1 MCTFKITNNPNSI
14 IIDDYLKL
22 GGPDASNTIDVNGV
36 YMTHH
41 LSSITGENPVQ
52 PVKYDNKY
60 YMLIGEIYNYN
71 NTLGSD
77 IYFCIEKYLE
87 HGDKFTEYL
96 DGEFLFIIYDEKTN
110 TIDLFTDPWSTR
122 QAFYY
127 KIDNYFYFST
137 YPMTEPKDGRFG
149 PPGLTLPFDI
159 KFAVYKDTEWN
170 NTFYRITHNSHY
182 NYNVKTNILKPVN
195 TELHKWDLNQYKD
208 NLDDLTNSFEEA
220 VLKRHTENSTLF
232 LSSGLDSTPIAL
244 CLADH
249 KKYFNSITCLSGS
262 WEGKEDI
269 ETLNQVLHYTG
280 TYNKN
285 IKMESI
291 PDYNISWD
299 EINLNSKWKNN
310 RNRLVSANLRLRSQ
324 WLMREKCISE
334 FNSKVIFTGNGGD
347 EIFDNYPSLPAGY
360 PLKFNGNINK
370 DTLGFSIWPEDLS
383 TVFPWQ
389 HFYGGQARRLLDL
402 FETLSLAYGLE
413 NRNVFYDKKFA
424 QEWLHVMPW
433 IKNQTPK
440 VFQKKYL
447 RDRGIK
453 VPS

>member
-1 MCTFKITNNPNSI
+1 MCTFKITNNPNPL
-14 IIDDYLKL
+14 IIDGYLKL

-36 YMTHH
+36 YITHH
-41 LSSITGENPVQ
+41 LSSITGEETVQ
-52 PVKYDNKY
+52 PVKQGNKY
-60 YMLIGEIYNYN
+60 YLLIGEIYN
-71 NTLGSD
+71 SD

-149 PPGLTLPFDI
+149 PPGRHQPFEL
-159 KFAVYKDTEWN
+159 KFAVYNDTEWN
-170 NTFYRITHNSHY
+170 KTFYRIPHNSHH
-182 NYNVKTNILKPVN
+182 NYNVKTGILKPVN

-220 VLKRHTENSTLF
+220 VLKRYTENLTLL
-232 LSSGLDSTPIAL
+232 LSSGLDSSPIAL

-249 KKYFNSITCLSGS
+249 KKHFNSITCLAGP
-262 WEGKEDI
+262 WKEDI
-269 ETLNQVLHYTG
+269 EALNQIIQYTD

-285 IKMESI
+285 IKIENI
-291 PDYNISWD
+291 PPDLYRYDISWD
-299 EINLNSKWKNN
+299 EINLKSKWKNN
-310 RNRLVSANLRLRSQ
+310 RNRLVFANLPLRVQ

-347 EIFDNYPSLPAGY
+347 EIFDNYPSLSAEY
-360 PLKFNGNINK
+360 PTNK
-370 DTLGFSIWPEDLS
+370 NSSGVSIWPEDLS

-447 RDRGIK
+447 HDRGIK

>member
-1 MCTFKITNNPNSI
+1 MSTFKITNNPNSI
-14 IIDDYLKL
+14 IIDDHLKL

-36 YMTHH
+36 YITHH
-41 LSSITGENPVQ
+41 LSSITGEETVQ
-52 PVKYDNKY
+52 PVKQGNKY
-60 YMLIGEIYNYN
+60 YMLIGEIYN
-71 NTLGSD
+71 GD
-77 IYFCIEKYLE
+77 IYFCIEKYLK
-87 HGDKFTEYL
+87 HGNKFTEYL

-137 YPMTEPKDGRFG
+137 FPMTEPKDGRFG
-149 PPGLTLPFDI
+149 PAGLTQSFEL
-159 KFAVYKDTEWN
+159 KFAVYNDTEWN
-170 NTFYRITHNSHY
+170 NTFYRIPHNSHH
-182 NYNVKTNILKPVN
+182 NYNVKTGILKPVN
-195 TELHKWDLNQYKD
+195 TELHKWNLNQYKD

-249 KKYFNSITCLSGS
+249 KKHFNSISCLTGS

-269 ETLNQVLHYTG
+269 ETLNQVLYYTG

-299 EINLNSKWKNN
+299 EKKSKSKWANN
-310 RNRLVSANLRLRSQ
+310 RNRLVFANLAHRLTCF
-324 WLMREKCISE
+324 MREKCISE

-347 EIFDNYPSLPAGY
+347 EIFDNYPALPAGH
-360 PLKFNGNINK
+360 PLKYNGITSKNPA
-370 DTLGFSIWPEDLS
+370 GFSVWPEDLS

-402 FETLSLAYGLE
+402 FETQSLAYGLE
-413 NRNVFYDKKFA
+413 NRNAFYDKKFA

>member
-1 MCTFKITNNPNSI
+1 MCTFKITNNPNPL

-36 YMTHH
+36 YITHH
-41 LSSITGENPVQ
+41 LSSITGEETVQ
-52 PVKYDNKY
+52 PVKQGNKY
-60 YMLIGEIYNYN
+60 YLLIGEIYN
-71 NTLGSD
+71 SD

-87 HGDKFTEYL
+87 HGNEFTEYL

-149 PPGLTLPFDI
+149 PPGRHQPFEL
-159 KFAVYKDTEWN
+159 KFAVYNDTEWN
-170 NTFYRITHNSHY
+170 KTFYRIPHNSHH
-182 NYNVKTNILKPVN
+182 NYNVKTGILKPVN

-220 VLKRHTENSTLF
+220 VLKRYTENLTLL
-232 LSSGLDSTPIAL
+232 LSSGLDSSPIAL

-249 KKYFNSITCLSGS
+249 KKHFNSITCLAGP
-262 WEGKEDI
+262 WNEDI
-269 ETLNQVLHYTG
+269 EALNQIIQYTD

-285 IKMESI
+285 IKIENI
-291 PDYNISWD
+291 PPDLYRYDISWD
-299 EINLNSKWKNN
+299 EINLKSKWKNN
-310 RNRLVSANLRLRSQ
+310 RNRLVFANLPLRVQ

-347 EIFDNYPSLPAGY
+347 EIFDNYPSLSAEY
-360 PLKFNGNINK
+360 PTNK
-370 DTLGFSIWPEDLS
+370 NSSGVSIWPEDLS

-447 RDRGIK
+447 HDRGIK

>member
-1 MCTFKITNNPNSI
+1 MSTFKITNNPNSI
-14 IIDDYLKL
+14 IIDDHLKL
-22 GGPDASNTIDVNGV
+22 GGPDATNTIDVNGV

-60 YMLIGEIYNYN
+60 YILIGEIYN
-71 NTLGSD
+71 SD

-149 PPGLTLPFDI
+149 PPGRHQPFEL
-159 KFAVYKDTEWN
+159 KFAVYNDTEWN
-170 NTFYRITHNSHY
+170 KTFYRIPHNSHH
-182 NYNVKTNILKPVN
+182 NYNVKTGILKPVN

-220 VLKRHTENSTLF
+220 VLKRYTENLTLL
-232 LSSGLDSTPIAL
+232 LSSGLDSSPIAL

-249 KKYFNSITCLSGS
+249 KKHFNSITCLAGP
-262 WEGKEDI
+262 WKEDI
-269 ETLNQVLHYTG
+269 EALNQIIQYTD

-285 IKMESI
+285 IKIENI
-291 PDYNISWD
+291 PPDLYRYDISWD
-299 EINLNSKWKNN
+299 EINLKSKWKNN
-310 RNRLVSANLRLRSQ
+310 RNRLVFANLPLRVQ

-347 EIFDNYPSLPAGY
+347 EIFDNYPSLSAEY
-360 PLKFNGNINK
+360 PTNK
-370 DTLGFSIWPEDLS
+370 NSSGVSIWPEDLS

-447 RDRGIK
+447 HDRGIK

>member
-1 MCTFKITNNPNSI
+1 MSTFKITNNPNSI
-14 IIDDYLKL
+14 IIDDHLKL

-41 LSSITGENPVQ
+41 LSSITGEKPVQ

-60 YMLIGEIYNYN
+60 YLLIGEIYN
-71 NTLGSD
+71 SD

-87 HGDKFTEYL
+87 HGNKFTEYL

-149 PPGLTLPFDI
+149 PAGLEAPFEL
-159 KFAVYKDTEWN
+159 KFAVYNDIEWN
-170 NTFYRITHNSHY
+170 KTFYRIPHNSHH
-182 NYNVKTNILKPVN
+182 NYNVLTGILKPVN
-195 TELHKWDLNQYKD
+195 TELHKWNLNQYKD

-220 VLKRHTENSTLF
+220 VLKRYTENLTLL
-232 LSSGLDSTPIAL
+232 LSSGLDSSPIAL

-249 KKYFNSITCLSGS
+249 KKHFNSITCLAGP
-262 WEGKEDI
+262 WNEDI
-269 ETLNQVLHYTG
+269 EALNQVLQYTD

-285 IKMESI
+285 IKIENI
-291 PDYNISWD
+291 PDYDISWD
-299 EINLNSKWKNN
+299 EINLKSKWKNN
-310 RNRLVSANLRLRSQ
+310 RNRLVFANLPLRVQ

-347 EIFDNYPSLPAGY
+347 EIFDNYPSLSAEY
-360 PLKFNGNINK
+360 PLKFNGNTNK
-370 DTLGFSIWPEDLS
+370 NSSGVSIWPEDLS

-413 NRNVFYDKKFA
+413 NRNVFYDKKFV

-453 VPS
+453 LPS

>member
-1 MCTFKITNNPNSI
+1 MCTFKITNNPNPL

-36 YMTHH
+36 YITHH
-41 LSSITGENPVQ
+41 LSSITGEETVQ
-52 PVKYDNKY
+52 PVKQGNKY
-60 YMLIGEIYNYN
+60 YLLIGEIYN
-71 NTLGSD
+71 SD

-122 QAFYY
+122 QSFYY

-149 PPGLTLPFDI
+149 PPGRHQPFEL
-159 KFAVYKDTEWN
+159 KFAVYNDTEWN
-170 NTFYRITHNSHY
+170 KTFYRIPHNSHH
-182 NYNVKTNILKPVN
+182 NYNVKTGILKPVN

-220 VLKRHTENSTLF
+220 VLKRYTENLTLL
-232 LSSGLDSTPIAL
+232 LSSGLDSSPIAL

-249 KKYFNSITCLSGS
+249 KKHFNSITCLAGP
-262 WEGKEDI
+262 WKEDI
-269 ETLNQVLHYTG
+269 EALNQIIQYTD

-285 IKMESI
+285 IKIENI
-291 PDYNISWD
+291 PPDLYRYDISWD
-299 EINLNSKWKNN
+299 EINLKSKWKNN
-310 RNRLVSANLRLRSQ
+310 RNRLVFANLPLRVQ

-347 EIFDNYPSLPAGY
+347 EIFDNYPSLSAEY
-360 PLKFNGNINK
+360 PTNK
-370 DTLGFSIWPEDLS
+370 NSSGVSIWPEDLS

-447 RDRGIK
+447 HDRGIK

>member
-1 MCTFKITNNPNSI
+1 MCNFKITNTPNSI
-14 IIDDYLKL
+14 PIDDHLKL

-36 YMTHH
+36 YITHH
-41 LSSITGENPVQ
+41 LSSITGEKPVQ
-52 PVKYDNKY
+52 PVRYDNKY
-60 YMLIGEIYNYN
+60 YLLIGEIYN
-71 NTLGSD
+71 SD

-149 PPGLTLPFDI
+149 PPGRHQPFEL
-159 KFAVYKDTEWN
+159 KFAVYNDTEWN
-170 NTFYRITHNSHY
+170 KTFYRIPHNSHH
-182 NYNVKTNILKPVN
+182 NYNVKTGILKPVN

-220 VLKRHTENSTLF
+220 VLKRYTENLTLL
-232 LSSGLDSTPIAL
+232 LSSGLDSSPIAL

-249 KKYFNSITCLSGS
+249 KKHFNSITCLAGP
-262 WEGKEDI
+262 WKEDI
-269 ETLNQVLHYTG
+269 EALNQIIQYTD

-285 IKMESI
+285 IKIENI
-291 PDYNISWD
+291 PPDLYRYDISWD
-299 EINLNSKWKNN
+299 EINLKSKWKNN
-310 RNRLVSANLRLRSQ
+310 RNRLVFANLPLRVQ

-347 EIFDNYPSLPAGY
+347 EIFDNYPSLSAEY
-360 PLKFNGNINK
+360 PTNK
-370 DTLGFSIWPEDLS
+370 NSSGVSIWPEDLS

-447 RDRGIK
+447 HDRGIK

>member
-14 IIDDYLKL
+14 LIDDHLKL

-52 PVKYDNKY
+52 PVRYDNKY
-60 YMLIGEIYNYN
+60 YLLIGEIYN
-71 NTLGSD
+71 GD

-87 HGDKFTEYL
+87 HGNEFTEYL
-96 DGEFLFIIYDEKTN
+96 DGEFLFIIYDEKTDKN
-110 TIDLFTDPWSTR
+110 S
-122 QAFYY
+122 YY
-127 KIDNYFYFST
+127 KIDDYFYFST

-149 PPGLTLPFDI
+149 PGGLTQPFEL
-159 KFAVYKDTEWN
+159 KFAVYNDTEWN
-170 NTFYRITHNSHY
+170 NTFYRIPHNSHH
-182 NYNVKTNILKPVN
+182 NYNVKTGTLKPVN

-232 LSSGLDSTPIAL
+232 LSSGLDSSPIAL

-249 KKYFNSITCLSGS
+249 QKHFNSISCLAGA
-262 WEGKEDI
+262 WEGREDV
-269 ETLNQVLHYTG
+269 ETLNQVLQYTD

-285 IKMESI
+285 IKIENI
-291 PDYNISWD
+291 PDYDISWD
-299 EINLNSKWKNN
+299 EINLKSKWKNN
-310 RNRLVSANLRLRSQ
+310 RNRLVSANLSLRTS
-324 WLMREKCISE
+324 WFMREKCISE

-347 EIFDNYPSLPAGY
+347 EIFDNYPALPAGHSLTY
-360 PLKFNGNINK
+360 NGITSKNP
-370 DTLGFSIWPEDLS
+370 DGFSIWPEDLS

-402 FETLSLAYGLE
+402 FETMSLAYGLE
-413 NRNVFYDKKFA
+413 NRNAFYDKKFA

-453 VPS
+453 IPI

>member
-1 MCTFKITNNPNSI
+1 MCTFKITNNPNPL

-22 GGPDASNTIDVNGV
+22 GGPDASNTIGVNGV

-41 LSSITGENPVQ
+41 LSSITGEKPVQ

-60 YMLIGEIYNYN
+60 YILIGEIYN
-71 NTLGSD
+71 SD

-149 PPGLTLPFDI
+149 PPGRHQPFEL
-159 KFAVYKDTEWN
+159 KFAVYNDTEWN
-170 NTFYRITHNSHY
+170 KTFYRIPHNSHH
-182 NYNVKTNILKPVN
+182 NYNVKTGILKPVN

-220 VLKRHTENSTLF
+220 VLKRYTENLTLL
-232 LSSGLDSTPIAL
+232 LSSGLDSSPIAL

-249 KKYFNSITCLSGS
+249 KKHFNSITCLAGP
-262 WEGKEDI
+262 WNEDI
-269 ETLNQVLHYTG
+269 EALNQIIQYTD

-285 IKMESI
+285 IKIENI
-291 PDYNISWD
+291 PPDLSRYDISCD
-299 EINLNSKWKNN
+299 EINLKSKWKNN
-310 RNRLVSANLRLRSQ
+310 RNRLVFANLPLRVQ

-347 EIFDNYPSLPAGY
+347 EIFDNYPSLSAEY
-360 PLKFNGNINK
+360 PTNK
-370 DTLGFSIWPEDLS
+370 NSSGVSIWPEDLS

-447 RDRGIK
+447 HDRGIK
-453 VPS
+453 VQS

>member
-1 MCTFKITNNPNSI
+1 MCTFKITNNPNPL

-36 YMTHH
+36 YITHH
-41 LSSITGENPVQ
+41 LSSITGEETVQ
-52 PVKYDNKY
+52 PVKQGNKY
-60 YMLIGEIYNYN
+60 YLLIGEIYN
-71 NTLGSD
+71 SD

-149 PPGLTLPFDI
+149 PPGRHQPFEL
-159 KFAVYKDTEWN
+159 KFAVYNDTEWN
-170 NTFYRITHNSHY
+170 KTFYRIPHNSHH
-182 NYNVKTNILKPVN
+182 NYNVKTGILKPVN

-220 VLKRHTENSTLF
+220 VLKRYTENLTLL
-232 LSSGLDSTPIAL
+232 LSSGLDSSPIAL

-249 KKYFNSITCLSGS
+249 KKHFNSITCLAGP
-262 WEGKEDI
+262 WKEDI
-269 ETLNQVLHYTG
+269 EALNQIIQYTD

-285 IKMESI
+285 IKIENI
-291 PDYNISWD
+291 PPDLYRYDISWD
-299 EINLNSKWKNN
+299 EINLKSKWKNN
-310 RNRLVSANLRLRSQ
+310 RNRLVFANLPLRVQ

-347 EIFDNYPSLPAGY
+347 EIFDNYPSLSAEY
-360 PLKFNGNINK
+360 PTNK
-370 DTLGFSIWPEDLS
+370 NSSGVSIWPEDLS

-447 RDRGIK
+447 HDRGIK

>member
-1 MCTFKITNNPNSI
+1 MCTFKITNNPNPL

-36 YMTHH
+36 YITHH
-41 LSSITGENPVQ
+41 LSSITGEETVQ
-52 PVKYDNKY
+52 PVKQGNKY
-60 YMLIGEIYNYN
+60 YLLIGEIYN
-71 NTLGSD
+71 SD

-87 HGDKFTEYL
+87 HGDEFTEYL

-149 PPGLTLPFDI
+149 PPGRHQPFEL
-159 KFAVYKDTEWN
+159 KFAVYNDTEWN
-170 NTFYRITHNSHY
+170 KTFYRIPHNSHH
-182 NYNVKTNILKPVN
+182 NYNVKTGILKPVN

-220 VLKRHTENSTLF
+220 VLKRYTENLTLL
-232 LSSGLDSTPIAL
+232 LSSGLDSSPIAL

-249 KKYFNSITCLSGS
+249 KKHFNSITCLAGP
-262 WEGKEDI
+262 WKEDI
-269 ETLNQVLHYTG
+269 EALNQIIQYTD

-285 IKMESI
+285 IKIENI
-291 PDYNISWD
+291 PPDLYRYDISWD
-299 EINLNSKWKNN
+299 EINLKSKWKNN
-310 RNRLVSANLRLRSQ
+310 RNRLVFANLPLRVQ

-347 EIFDNYPSLPAGY
+347 EIFDNYPSLSAEY
-360 PLKFNGNINK
+360 PTNK
-370 DTLGFSIWPEDLS
+370 NSSGVSIWPEDLS

-447 RDRGIK
+447 HDRGIK

>member
-1 MCTFKITNNPNSI
+1 MCTFKITNNPNPL

-36 YMTHH
+36 YITHH
-41 LSSITGENPVQ
+41 LSSITGEETVQ
-52 PVKYDNKY
+52 PVKQGNKY
-60 YMLIGEIYNYN
+60 YLLIGEIYN
-71 NTLGSD
+71 SD

-87 HGDKFTEYL
+87 HGNEFTEYL

-149 PPGLTLPFDI
+149 PAGLEAPFEL
-159 KFAVYKDTEWN
+159 KFAVYNDTEWN
-170 NTFYRITHNSHY
+170 KTFYRIPHNSHH
-182 NYNVKTNILKPVN
+182 NYNVKTGILKPVN

-220 VLKRHTENSTLF
+220 VLKRYTENLTLL
-232 LSSGLDSTPIAL
+232 LSSGLDSSPIAL

-249 KKYFNSITCLSGS
+249 KKHFNSITCLAGP
-262 WEGKEDI
+262 WKEDI
-269 ETLNQVLHYTG
+269 EALNQIIQYTD

-285 IKMESI
+285 IKIENI
-291 PDYNISWD
+291 PPDLYRYDISWD
-299 EINLNSKWKNN
+299 EINLKSKWKNN
-310 RNRLVSANLRLRSQ
+310 RNRLVFANLPLRVQ

-347 EIFDNYPSLPAGY
+347 EIFDNYPSLSAEY
-360 PLKFNGNINK
+360 PTNK
-370 DTLGFSIWPEDLS
+370 NSSGVSIWPEDLS

>member
-36 YMTHH
+36 YITHH
-41 LSSITGENPVQ
+41 LSSIVGKDVVQ
-52 PVKYDNKY
+52 PFKHHNKY
-60 YMLIGEIYNYN
+60 YILIGEIYNRHP
-71 NTLGSD
+71 LFSS
-77 IYFCIEKYLE
+77 IFFCIDKYLE
-87 HGDKFTEYL
+87 YGDKFTEYL

-127 KIDNYFYFST
+127 KIDDYFYFST
-137 YPMTEPKDGRFG
+137 FPMTEPEGGRFG
-149 PPGLTLPFDI
+149 PPGLTLPFEK
-159 KFAVYKDTEWN
+159 KFAAYKDDEWN
-170 NTFYRITHNSHY
+170 KTFYRIPHNSHH
-182 NYNVKTNILKPVN
+182 NYNVKTGVLKPVN

-208 NLDDLTNSFEEA
+208 NLDDLTNSFEES
-220 VLKRHTENSTLF
+220 VLKRYTENSTLF
-232 LSSGLDSTPIAL
+232 LSSGLDSIPIAL

-249 KKYFNSITCLSGS
+249 KKYFNSISCLTGS

-299 EINLNSKWKNN
+299 EINSKSKWAASRK
-310 RNRLVSANLRLRSQ
+310 RLEYANLRLRSQ

-347 EIFDNYPSLPAGY
+347 EIFDNYPALPEKY
-360 PLKFNGNINK
+360 PLKFNGNTNK
-370 DTLGFSIWPEDLS
+370 NPEGFSIWPDDLS

-402 FETLSLAYGLE
+402 FETLSLSYGLE
-413 NRNVFYDKKFA
+413 NRNAFYDKKFA
-424 QEWLHVMPW
+424 QEWIHVMPW

-440 VFQKKYL
+440 VFQKSYL
-447 RDRGIK
+447 QDRGIK
-453 VPS
+453 IPA

>member
-36 YMTHH
+36 YITHH
-41 LSSITGENPVQ
+41 LSSITGKDVVQ
-52 PVKYDNKY
+52 PYKHNNKY
-60 YMLIGEIYNYN
+60 YILIGEIYNRHP
-71 NTLGSD
+71 LFSS
-77 IYFCIEKYLE
+77 IFFCIDKYLE
-87 HGDKFTEYL
+87 YGDKFTEYL
-96 DGEFLFIIYDEKTN
+96 DGEFLFIIYDEKTD
-110 TIDLFTDPWSTR
+110 TIDLFTDPWSTK

-127 KIDNYFYFST
+127 KIDDYFYFST
-137 YPMTEPKDGRFG
+137 FPMTEPKGGRFG
-149 PPGLTLPFDI
+149 PPGLTLPFEL
-159 KFAVYKDTEWN
+159 KFAVYNDTEWN
-170 NTFYRITHNSHY
+170 KTFYRIPHNSHH
-182 NYNVKTNILKPVN
+182 NYNVKTGVLEPVN

-220 VLKRHTENSTLF
+220 VLKRYIENSTLL

-249 KKYFNSITCLSGS
+249 KKHFNSISCLSGA
-262 WEGKEDI
+262 WEGAEDVDK
-269 ETLNQVLHYTG
+269 LNQVIQYTG
-280 TYNKN
+280 KYNKN
-285 IKMESI
+285 IKIESI
-291 PDYNISWD
+291 PDYDISWD
-299 EINLNSKWKNN
+299 EINLKSKWKDN
-310 RNRLVSANLRLRSQ
+310 RKRLECANLSLRTQ
-324 WLMREKCISE
+324 WFMREKCISE

-347 EIFDNYPSLPAGY
+347 EVFDNYPALPEGY
-360 PLKFNGNINK
+360 PLKFNGNTNK
-370 DTLGFSIWPEDLS
+370 NSSGFSIWPEDLS

-413 NRNVFYDKKFA
+413 NRNVFYDKKLV

-440 VFQKKYL
+440 VLQKKYL
-447 RDRGIK
+447 HDRGIK
-453 VPS
+453 VPV

>member
-1 MCTFKITNNPNSI
+1 MCTFKITNNPNPI
-14 IIDDYLKL
+14 IIDDHLKL
-22 GGPDASNTIDVNGV
+22 GGPDASNTIGVNGV

-41 LSSITGENPVQ
+41 LSSITGEKPVQ

-60 YMLIGEIYNYN
+60 YILIGEIYN
-71 NTLGSD
+71 SD

-149 PPGLTLPFDI
+149 PAGLEAPFEL
-159 KFAVYKDTEWN
+159 KFAVYNDIEWN
-170 NTFYRITHNSHY
+170 KTFYRIPHNSHH
-182 NYNVKTNILKPVN
+182 NYNVKTGILKPVN

-220 VLKRHTENSTLF
+220 VLKRYTENLTLL
-232 LSSGLDSTPIAL
+232 LSSGLDSSPIAL

-249 KKYFNSITCLSGS
+249 KKHFNSITCLAGP
-262 WEGKEDI
+262 WKEDI
-269 ETLNQVLHYTG
+269 EALNQIIQYTD

-285 IKMESI
+285 IKIENI
-291 PDYNISWD
+291 PPDLYRYDISWD
-299 EINLNSKWKNN
+299 EINLKSKWKNN
-310 RNRLVSANLRLRSQ
+310 RNRLVFANLPLRVQ

-347 EIFDNYPSLPAGY
+347 EIFDNYPSLSAEY
-360 PLKFNGNINK
+360 PTNK
-370 DTLGFSIWPEDLS
+370 NSSGVSIWPEDLS

-447 RDRGIK
+447 RDRGIRL
-453 VPS
+453 PS

>member
-36 YMTHH
+36 YITHH
-41 LSSITGENPVQ
+41 LSSITGKDVVQ
-52 PVKYDNKY
+52 PFKHHNKY
-60 YMLIGEIYNYN
+60 YILIGEIYNRHP
-71 NTLGSD
+71 LFSS
-77 IYFCIEKYLE
+77 IFFCIDKYLE
-87 HGDKFTEYL
+87 YGDKFTEYL
-96 DGEFLFIIYDEKTN
+96 DGEFLFIVYDEKTD

-149 PPGLTLPFDI
+149 PAGLETPFEL
-159 KFAVYKDTEWN
+159 KFAVYNDIEWN
-170 NTFYRITHNSHY
+170 KTFYRIPHNSHH
-182 NYNVKTNILKPVN
+182 NYNVKTGVLEPVN

-220 VLKRHTENSTLF
+220 VLKRYTENLTIL
-232 LSSGLDSTPIAL
+232 LSSGLDSSPIAL
-244 CLADH
+244 CLTDH
-249 KKYFNSITCLSGS
+249 KKHFNSITCLAGP
-262 WEGKEDI
+262 WNEDI
-269 ETLNQVLHYTG
+269 ESLNQIIQYTD

-285 IKMESI
+285 IKIESF
-291 PDYNISWD
+291 PTDCPPYWD
-299 EINLNSKWKNN
+299 EKKSKSKWSNN
-310 RNRLVSANLRLRSQ
+310 RNRLVSANLHLRAQ
-324 WLMREKCISE
+324 WVMREKCITE

-347 EIFDNYPSLPAGY
+347 EIFNNYPSLPEGY
-360 PLKFNGNINK
+360 PLKYNGNTNK
-370 DTLGFSIWPEDLS
+370 NPEDFSIWPEDLS

-389 HFYGGQARRLLDL
+389 HFYGGQSRRLLDL

-413 NRNVFYDKKFA
+413 NRNAFYDKKFA
-424 QEWLHVMPW
+424 QEWIHVMPW

-440 VFQKKYL
+440 VFQKSYL

-453 VPS
+453 LPS

>member
-1 MCTFKITNNPNSI
+1 
-14 IIDDYLKL
+14 
-22 GGPDASNTIDVNGV
+22 
-36 YMTHH
+36 
-41 LSSITGENPVQ
+41 
-52 PVKYDNKY
+52 
-60 YMLIGEIYNYN
+60 LIGEIYN
-71 NTLGSD
+71 SD

-149 PPGLTLPFDI
+149 PPGRHQPFEL
-159 KFAVYKDTEWN
+159 KFAVYNDTEWN
-170 NTFYRITHNSHY
+170 KTFYRIPHNSHH
-182 NYNVKTNILKPVN
+182 NYNVKTGILKPVN

-220 VLKRHTENSTLF
+220 VLKRYTENLTLL
-232 LSSGLDSTPIAL
+232 LSSGLDSSPIAL

-249 KKYFNSITCLSGS
+249 KKHFNSITCLAGP
-262 WEGKEDI
+262 WKEDI
-269 ETLNQVLHYTG
+269 EALNQIIQYTD

-285 IKMESI
+285 IKIENI
-291 PDYNISWD
+291 PPDLYRYDISWD
-299 EINLNSKWKNN
+299 EINLKSKWKNN
-310 RNRLVSANLRLRSQ
+310 RNRLVFANLPLRVQ

-347 EIFDNYPSLPAGY
+347 EIFDNYPSLSAEY
-360 PLKFNGNINK
+360 PTNK
-370 DTLGFSIWPEDLS
+370 NSSGVSIWPEDLS

-447 RDRGIK
+447 HDRGIK

>member
-1 MCTFKITNNPNSI
+1 MSTFKITNNPNSI
-14 IIDDYLKL
+14 IIDDHLKL

-41 LSSITGENPVQ
+41 LSSIIGEETVQ

-60 YMLIGEIYNYN
+60 YMLIGEIYNYD

-87 HGDKFTEYL
+87 YGDKFTEYL

-137 YPMTEPKDGRFG
+137 FPMTEPKDGRFG
-149 PPGLTLPFDI
+149 PAGLTQSFEL
-159 KFAVYKDTEWN
+159 KFAVYNDTEWN
-170 NTFYRITHNSHY
+170 NTFYRIPHNSHH
-182 NYNVKTNILKPVN
+182 NYNVKTGILKPVN
-195 TELHKWDLNQYKD
+195 TELHKWNLNQYKD

-249 KKYFNSITCLSGS
+249 KKHFNSISCLTGS

-269 ETLNQVLHYTG
+269 ETLNQVLYYTG

-299 EINLNSKWKNN
+299 EINSKSKWADSRK
-310 RNRLVSANLRLRSQ
+310 RLEYSNLRLRSQ
-324 WLMREKCISE
+324 WFMREKCISE

-347 EIFDNYPSLPAGY
+347 EIFEIGRA
-360 PLKFNGNINK
+360 
-370 DTLGFSIWPEDLS
+370 
-383 TVFPWQ
+383 
-389 HFYGGQARRLLDL
+389 
-402 FETLSLAYGLE
+402 
-413 NRNVFYDKKFA
+413 
-424 QEWLHVMPW
+424 HV
-433 IKNQTPK
+433 
-440 VFQKKYL
+440 
-447 RDRGIK
+447 
-453 VPS
+453 

>member
-1 MCTFKITNNPNSI
+1 MCTFKITNNPNPL
-14 IIDDYLKL
+14 IIDDYL
-22 GGPDASNTIDVNGV
+22 TIDVNGV
-36 YMTHH
+36 YITHH
-41 LSSITGENPVQ
+41 LSSITGEETVQ
-52 PVKYDNKY
+52 PVKQGNKY
-60 YMLIGEIYNYN
+60 YLLIGEIYN
-71 NTLGSD
+71 SD

-149 PPGLTLPFDI
+149 PPGRHQPFEL
-159 KFAVYKDTEWN
+159 KFAVYNDTEWN
-170 NTFYRITHNSHY
+170 KTFYRIPHNSHH
-182 NYNVKTNILKPVN
+182 NYNVKTGILKPVN

-220 VLKRHTENSTLF
+220 VLKRYTENLTLL
-232 LSSGLDSTPIAL
+232 LSSGLDSSPIAL

-249 KKYFNSITCLSGS
+249 KKHFNSITCLAGP
-262 WEGKEDI
+262 WKEDI
-269 ETLNQVLHYTG
+269 EALNQIIQYTD

-285 IKMESI
+285 IKIENI
-291 PDYNISWD
+291 PPDLYRYDISWD
-299 EINLNSKWKNN
+299 EINLKSKWKNN
-310 RNRLVSANLRLRSQ
+310 RNRLVFANLPLRVQ

-347 EIFDNYPSLPAGY
+347 EIFDNYPSLSAEY
-360 PLKFNGNINK
+360 PTNK
-370 DTLGFSIWPEDLS
+370 NSSGVSIWPEDLS

-389 HFYGGQARRLLDL
+389 HFYGGQTRRLLDL
-402 FETLSLAYGLE
+402 FETFSLAYGLE
-413 NRNVFYDKKFA
+413 NRNAFYDKKFA

-447 RDRGIK
+447 HDRGIK

>member
-14 IIDDYLKL
+14 IIDDHLKL

-36 YMTHH
+36 YITHH
-41 LSSITGENPVQ
+41 LSSITGEKPVQ
-52 PVKYDNKY
+52 PVRYDNKY
-60 YMLIGEIYNYN
+60 YLLIGEIYN
-71 NTLGSD
+71 GD

-87 HGDKFTEYL
+87 HGNEFTEYL

-149 PPGLTLPFDI
+149 PAGLEAPFEL
-159 KFAVYKDTEWN
+159 KFAVYNDIEWN
-170 NTFYRITHNSHY
+170 KTFYRIPHNSHH
-182 NYNVKTNILKPVN
+182 NYNVKTGILKPVN

-208 NLDDLTNSFEEA
+208 NLDALTNSFEEA

-232 LSSGLDSTPIAL
+232 LSSGLDSSPIAL

-249 KKYFNSITCLSGS
+249 KKHFNSMTCLTGP
-262 WEGKEDI
+262 WEGRENM
-269 ETLNQVLHYTG
+269 ETLNQVIQYTG

-285 IKMESI
+285 IKIENLP
-291 PDYNISWD
+291 PDIAISWD
-299 EINLNSKWKNN
+299 EINSKSKWKNN
-310 RNRLVSANLRLRSQ
+310 RNRLVSANLSLRTS
-324 WLMREKCISE
+324 WFMREKCISE

-347 EIFDNYPSLPAGY
+347 EIFDNYPSLPEGY
-360 PLKFNGNINK
+360 PLKYNGNTNK
-370 DTLGFSIWPEDLS
+370 NPEGFSIWPDDLS

-402 FETLSLAYGLE
+402 FETLSLSYGLE
-413 NRNVFYDKKFA
+413 NRNAFYDKKFA

-447 RDRGIK
+447 QDRGIK
-453 VPS
+453 IPA

>member
-1 MCTFKITNNPNSI
+1 MCTFKITNNPNPL

-36 YMTHH
+36 YITHH
-41 LSSITGENPVQ
+41 LSSITGEETVQ
-52 PVKYDNKY
+52 PVKQGNKY
-60 YMLIGEIYNYN
+60 YLLIGEIYN
-71 NTLGSD
+71 SD

-149 PPGLTLPFDI
+149 PPGRHQPFEL
-159 KFAVYKDTEWN
+159 KFAVYNDTEWN
-170 NTFYRITHNSHY
+170 KTFYRIPHNSHH
-182 NYNVKTNILKPVN
+182 NYNVKTGILKPVN

-220 VLKRHTENSTLF
+220 VLKRYTENLTLL
-232 LSSGLDSTPIAL
+232 LSSGLDSSPIAL

-249 KKYFNSITCLSGS
+249 KKHFNSITCLAGP
-262 WEGKEDI
+262 WNEDI
-269 ETLNQVLHYTG
+269 EALNQIIQYTD

-285 IKMESI
+285 IKIENI
-291 PDYNISWD
+291 PPDLYRYDISWD
-299 EINLNSKWKNN
+299 EINLKSKWKNN
-310 RNRLVSANLRLRSQ
+310 RNRLVFANLPLRVQ

-347 EIFDNYPSLPAGY
+347 EIFDNYPSLSAEY
-360 PLKFNGNINK
+360 PTNK
-370 DTLGFSIWPEDLS
+370 NSSGVSIWPEDLS

-447 RDRGIK
+447 HDRGIK

>member
-1 MCTFKITNNPNSI
+1 MSTFKITNNPNSI
-14 IIDDYLKL
+14 IIDDHLKL

-41 LSSITGENPVQ
+41 LSSITGEKPVQ

-60 YMLIGEIYNYN
+60 YILIGEIYN
-71 NTLGSD
+71 SD

-149 PPGLTLPFDI
+149 PPGRHQPFEL
-159 KFAVYKDTEWN
+159 KFAVYNDTEWN
-170 NTFYRITHNSHY
+170 KTFYRIPHNSHH
-182 NYNVKTNILKPVN
+182 NYNVKTGILKPVN

-220 VLKRHTENSTLF
+220 VLKRYTENLTLL
-232 LSSGLDSTPIAL
+232 LSSGLDSSPIAL

-249 KKYFNSITCLSGS
+249 KKHFNSITCLAGP
-262 WEGKEDI
+262 WKEDI
-269 ETLNQVLHYTG
+269 EALNQIIQYTD

-285 IKMESI
+285 IKIENI
-291 PDYNISWD
+291 PPDLYRYDISWD
-299 EINLNSKWKNN
+299 EINLKSKWKNN
-310 RNRLVSANLRLRSQ
+310 RNRLVFANLPLRVQ

-347 EIFDNYPSLPAGY
+347 EIFDNYPSLSAEY
-360 PLKFNGNINK
+360 PTNK
-370 DTLGFSIWPEDLS
+370 NSSGVSIWPEDLS

-447 RDRGIK
+447 HDRGIK